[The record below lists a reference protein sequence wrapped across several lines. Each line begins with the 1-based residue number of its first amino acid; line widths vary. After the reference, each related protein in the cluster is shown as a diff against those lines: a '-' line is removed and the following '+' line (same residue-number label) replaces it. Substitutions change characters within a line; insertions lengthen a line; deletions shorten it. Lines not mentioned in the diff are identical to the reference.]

1 MVSPIESVRKSPDS
15 VKAKLLHSAGKLF
28 GDFGYHGTTTRM
40 IAKEVG
46 VDISTLYYHWGEK
59 GDIYKSVIAYLDE
72 GSKEK
77 LIDVAKKIEGL
88 PLGQRIDIA
97 IDELIDYLFE
107 HPEIPNLLISRY
119 FTKIRHDVEYDGRFP
134 EFISGVAVTMGLAD
148 DKENVSNQAKMKML
162 FIMHAMQNFVTGSNF
177 FIPILGVDLETYIK
191 EAKEAIKF
199 FLVPPFANMEKGNS
213 EKNVI

>member
-1 MVSPIESVRKSPDS
+1 MKSPFESVIQSPDS
-15 VKAKLLHSAGKLF
+15 VKAKLLNSAGKLF
-28 GDFGYHGTTTRM
+28 ADFGYHGTTTRM

-72 GSKEK
+72 ETKDK
-77 LIDVAKKIEGL
+77 LIDVAKKMEGL
-88 PLGQRIDIA
+88 PLDKRIDIA

-107 HPEIPNLLISRY
+107 HPEIPNLIISRL

-148 DKENVSNQAKMKML
+148 DKENVSIQSKMKML
-162 FIMHAMQNFVTGSNF
+162 FIMNAMQTFVTGANF
-177 FIPILGVDLETYIK
+177 FLQILGVDLETYIK

-199 FLVPPFANMEKGNS
+199 FLVPPFSNMENENS
-213 EKNVI
+213 EQNM